1 MNHRVRVA
9 FAAALIIVF
18 GIFLPSTLLFHDVN
32 TFVKEAKSHTQAEAK
47 YTNEIGDQI
56 LQGSYLRSEG
66 RKDFFLTRGLSS
78 VEVSISCRSDF

>member
-1 MNHRVRVA
+1 MNHRVRVV

-18 GIFLPSTLLFHDVN
+18 GIFLPSMLLFYDVN

-56 LQGSYLRSEG
+56 LQGSY
-66 RKDFFLTRGLSS
+66 
-78 VEVSISCRSDF
+78 